1 MTMAPTVLHVAPH
14 PDDEALG
21 CPGALLHLL
30 DHGWRVVSVLASLG
44 FPNQWERRR
53 AEFEEASRRAGFVP
67 VILDPPLQISLPD
80 DLALATA
87 RVARQLPELVHTH
100 GATLVVSP
108 SPHDVHHGHEA
119 VARGVQRAM
128 ANLPPSTR
136 WWMWGI
142 WGDLPAPNVFYPFD
156 DASLERML
164 HILAAYEGE
173 LERNDYRRLLVG
185 RATTN
190 AVVGSERVFG
200 FGSPAASPLPYAE
213 LLTEVCVIDGRWM
226 ASDAHRLEGPAP
238 RSDAAF
244 VVDLTAWIESPS
256 VHQLVG
262 PIREVAGGDEA
273 S

>member
-1 MTMAPTVLHVAPH
+1 MSPTVVHVAPH

-30 DHGWRVVSVLASLG
+30 DRGWQVVSVLASLG
-44 FPNQWERRR
+44 FPDQWERRR
-53 AEFEEASRRAGFVP
+53 AEFEEASRRAQFLP
-67 VILDPPLQISLPD
+67 VVLDPPLGISLPD
-80 DLALATA
+80 DLALAA
-87 RVARQLPELVHTH
+87 DRVARELPDLVRAH
-100 GATLVVSP
+100 GATVVVSP

-128 ANLPPSTR
+128 VALPSNTR

-142 WGDLPAPNVFYPFD
+142 WGDLPAPNVFYPFAESD
-156 DASLERML
+156 LERML

-173 LERNDYRRLLVG
+173 LERNDYRRLLSG

-190 AVVGSERVFG
+190 AVLGSERVFG

-213 LLTEVCVIDGRWM
+213 LLTEVRRIDGRWM
-226 ASDAHRLEGPAP
+226 ASEAHRLDDGPLSDA
-238 RSDAAF
+238 RSD
-244 VVDLTAWIESPS
+244 VDLTAWVESPS

-262 PIREVAGGDEA
+262 PIREVLGGGDA
-273 S
+273 P